1 MSSWDLRL
9 LEELRGRIAYF
20 YFALV
25 VLLTVLLF
33 ALLRLQIV
41 NGEKYLKLSVKNRV
55 RVYRVRPVRGRILDR
70 NGIPLAINKPS
81 FNLYL
86 LADDVPKK
94 GWNDLKKEL
103 KRLLRISREQLEER
117 IEDARKNPTVACLI
131 KRDLSER
138 EVARVAEREW
148 MLPGIILSP
157 EERRFYP
164 NGTLASHVIGYMGEV
179 SSKELQQ
186 GRFWGGDMIGKT
198 GIERQ
203 YDDLLRGIGGWEQ
216 WEVDA
221 RLKKVR
227 MVNRSK
233 PIPGKDIRLTIDVRL
248 QREAEKLLKG
258 KVGAIVAM
266 DPRNGEILAMA
277 SSPAYDPNLFTRS
290 LNPREWRR
298 LIRNPNHPLQNRAIQ
313 GLYSP
318 GSIFK
323 VVVGLAGLQEGVIT
337 PRTPEVCKGVYI
349 FKNRRYRCWKRS
361 GHGVV
366 RLHRAIVES
375 CDIYFYKLGE
385 MLTVDNM
392 GKYARLLGL
401 GARTGIDLPH
411 EYRGV
416 VPSREWKKKR
426 LGMVWFPGEDLIMGI
441 GQGYLLVTPL
451 QIAHLMAT
459 VGEMGKAVTPHLLLS
474 PHKGFPE
481 KQLPLKRRFLRV
493 IIKAL
498 QGVVEEEHGTAHLA
512 KVEGIHVAGKT
523 GTVQVVHQKVPHTK
537 IEEIP
542 YKMRDHA
549 WFAAFAPVEDPRI
562 AVAAIV
568 EHGGHGGSGAAPLV
582 GRLISYYLKGEDP
595 QQDE

>member
-1 MSSWDLRL
+1 MSSWDIRL

-25 VLLTVLLF
+25 VLLTILLF

-41 NGEKYLKLSVKNRV
+41 NGEHYQRLSVKNRV

-70 NGIPLAINKPS
+70 NGVPLAINKPS

-86 LADDVPKK
+86 LADDVGKRE
-94 GWNDLKKEL
+94 WNALKEEL
-103 KRLLRISREQLEER
+103 RRLLKISPDQLEKR
-117 IEDARKNPTVACLI
+117 KGDARKSPTVACLI
-131 KRDLSER
+131 KRNLSEK

-157 EERRFYP
+157 EERRYYP
-164 NGTLASHVIGYMGEV
+164 HRTLAAHLIGYMGEV
-179 SSKELQQ
+179 SAKELEQ

-203 YDDLLRGIGGWEQ
+203 YDDILRGIGGWEQ

-221 RLKKVR
+221 RMKKVR
-227 MVNRSK
+227 MVNQSK

-248 QREAEKLLKG
+248 QNKAEELLKG

-277 SSPAYDPNLFTRS
+277 SSPTYDPNLFTAS
-290 LNPREWRR
+290 LDPRKWRR
-298 LIRNPNHPLQNRAIQ
+298 LVRNPNHPLQNRAIQ

-337 PRTPEVCKGVYI
+337 PRTPEVCKGVYL
-349 FKNRRYRCWKRS
+349 FKNRKYRCWKRS
-361 GHGVV
+361 GHGIV

-385 MLTVDNM
+385 ILTVDKM
-392 GKYARLLGL
+392 GRYARMLGL
-401 GARTGIDLPH
+401 GSRTGIDLPH
-411 EYRGV
+411 EYKGI
-416 VPSREWKKKR
+416 VPSRKWKKKR

-441 GQGYLLVTPL
+441 GQGYLLVTPI

-459 VGEMGKAVTPHLLLS
+459 VGEMGRSVTPHLLLS
-474 PHKGFPE
+474 PPKRFPQ
-481 KQLPLKRRFLRV
+481 KRLPLKRRYLKV

-498 QGVVEEEHGTAHLA
+498 RGVVEEEHGTAHLA
-512 KVEGIHVAGKT
+512 RVKGISVAGKT
-523 GTVQVVHQKVPHTK
+523 GTVQVVHQKIPHTK
-537 IEEIP
+537 MKEIP

-549 WFAAFAPVEDPRI
+549 WFAAFAPVESPKI

-582 GRLISYYLKGEDP
+582 GKLISYYLKGEES
-595 QQDE
+595 QEDE